1 MILDITLKI
10 GIVKYDQLQLHEKID
25 YSSNKA
31 FYFKLKRH
39 VQNSLFKTHSGIYKV
54 PFDVYIITLDLC
66 PTAKHMHKDF
76 CWKFIFN

>member
-1 MILDITLKI
+1 
-10 GIVKYDQLQLHEKID
+10 
-25 YSSNKA
+25 
-31 FYFKLKRH
+31 
-39 VQNSLFKTHSGIYKV
+39 V